1 MMPLHQREGKE
12 IMVCI
17 DYAELQRFMHEGF
30 IALGVSKSDAEIEA
44 LIPKELILGSFS
56 FSF

>member
-12 IMVCI
+12 IVVYI

-30 IALGVSKSDAEIEA
+30 IAPGASKSDAEIEA

>member
-12 IMVCI
+12 IVVCV
-17 DYAELQRFMHEGF
+17 DYAELQRSMHEGF
-30 IALGVSKSDAEIEA
+30 IAPRVSKSDAEIEA
-44 LIPKELILGSFS
+44 LIPKELILGSYS